1 MRKAVSPSREDGM
14 DCLADGMR
22 PWEGMEASFH
32 PLLSVSEETMVVN
45 LSAEKREWIRSIAG
59 DARTA
64 YGRLMRSGVL
74 VVSCDN
80 RDDIEIIFPKA
91 KFAHLC
97 GFDYYWDAG
106 KHRLAPQE
114 LFYDDIVSGDFPYA
128 RAIILTATVIGT
140 SPCKKRRE
148 RTRAKVSIAAEVFNG
163 LGTAT
168 HVVES
173 AKSDIV
179 IFMGQTMWSLGL
191 GHQRM
196 HDGEETSRHI
206 PSSLINDSILST
218 HVHRGGTAVSAII
231 GLRWK

>member
-1 MRKAVSPSREDGM
+1 MPRLRSWSTTTVMHVWPFPWPVSSTPIDVRPSNSDGIPALGRPDPAERCRPRRAMRY
-14 DCLADGMR
+14 
-22 PWEGMEASFH
+22 
-32 PLLSVSEETMVVN
+32 
-45 LSAEKREWIRSIAG
+45 AG
-59 DARTA
+59 DHS
-64 YGRLMRSGVL
+64 RSSG
-74 VVSCDN
+74 SPP
-80 RDDIEIIFPKA
+80 ISH
-91 KFAHLC
+91 AHSASKSR
-97 GFDYYWDAG
+97 DAG

>member
-97 GFDYYWDAG
+97 GFD
-106 KHRLAPQE
+106 
-114 LFYDDIVSGDFPYA
+114 
-128 RAIILTATVIGT
+128 
-140 SPCKKRRE
+140 
-148 RTRAKVSIAAEVFNG
+148 
-163 LGTAT
+163 
-168 HVVES
+168 
-173 AKSDIV
+173 
-179 IFMGQTMWSLGL
+179 
-191 GHQRM
+191 
-196 HDGEETSRHI
+196 
-206 PSSLINDSILST
+206 
-218 HVHRGGTAVSAII
+218 
-231 GLRWK
+231 

>member
-1 MRKAVSPSREDGM
+1 M
-14 DCLADGMR
+14 
-22 PWEGMEASFH
+22 
-32 PLLSVSEETMVVN
+32 
-45 LSAEKREWIRSIAG
+45 
-59 DARTA
+59 
-64 YGRLMRSGVL
+64 
-74 VVSCDN
+74 
-80 RDDIEIIFPKA
+80 
-91 KFAHLC
+91 
-97 GFDYYWDAG
+97 
-106 KHRLAPQE
+106 
-114 LFYDDIVSGDFPYA
+114 
-128 RAIILTATVIGT
+128 IGT

-206 PSSLINDSILST
+206 PSSLIN
-218 HVHRGGTAVSAII
+218 AVSYPPTSIEEALQSQQLSACDGNRI
-231 GLRWK
+231 K

>member
-1 MRKAVSPSREDGM
+1 MSPAARHAICGRPLTVFWFSHAHSASKSR
-14 DCLADGMR
+14 
-22 PWEGMEASFH
+22 
-32 PLLSVSEETMVVN
+32 
-45 LSAEKREWIRSIAG
+45 
-59 DARTA
+59 
-64 YGRLMRSGVL
+64 
-74 VVSCDN
+74 
-80 RDDIEIIFPKA
+80 
-91 KFAHLC
+91 
-97 GFDYYWDAG
+97 DAG

>member
-1 MRKAVSPSREDGM
+1 M
-14 DCLADGMR
+14 
-22 PWEGMEASFH
+22 
-32 PLLSVSEETMVVN
+32 
-45 LSAEKREWIRSIAG
+45 
-59 DARTA
+59 
-64 YGRLMRSGVL
+64 
-74 VVSCDN
+74 
-80 RDDIEIIFPKA
+80 
-91 KFAHLC
+91 
-97 GFDYYWDAG
+97 
-106 KHRLAPQE
+106 
-114 LFYDDIVSGDFPYA
+114 
-128 RAIILTATVIGT
+128 IGT

-231 GLRWK
+231 CLRWK